1 MRSTEPLYQTLAQ
14 RERYG
19 LPAAQDVEAVA
30 ARRNSSLIV
39 YACILERRNIEV
51 CVSLGVTDAMIQP
64 PFVWRWLVDSQRGK
78 QDIADLEELYALMA
92 GMEQVDR
99 GAVLRQVTEC
109 EHPIVGAVAATDL
122 LPQVCRHL
130 VKLHTR
136 SQLMAATGAFSAAVQ
151 MQFDDEI
158 AKAKAAL
165 TAAQEA
171 YDRACA
177 PVALTTWAD
186 EVTAVVDATEGEA
199 EVMVPTGLHEL
210 DEHIGGGLGAGWL
223 TVIMAPPKQGKT
235 ALAVNTIAAHT
246 LQRGGRVALVSL
258 EMPKSQVIQRLL
270 ARESGVPV
278 RAMNARDLTPY
289 QRSALATAAD
299 TVARWDL
306 EVLTDTSSLHAI
318 AAKLTALHRTKPLTL
333 AVVDYLQLVSA
344 GQKDRREDIETITR
358 GLKLLAMDLGVPL
371 LLLSQPNNSDAKEGT
386 VGFYSGKGSGSISA
400 DCDLMLIPRRDKD
413 DPSKAGIEIAGGRHA
428 EPRKWDVGSLAFDG
442 ARMLFREVVARAPMR
457 ASAGWE
463 MSA

>member
-1 MRSTEPLYQTLAQ
+1 MQSIDAPVRTLEQ
-14 RERYG
+14 RQRYG
-19 LPAAQDVEAVA
+19 LPTAQEMPAIV
-30 ARRNSSLIV
+30 ARRNSRFVL
-39 YACILERRNIEV
+39 YG
-51 CVSLGVTDAMIQP
+51 CVLDCSHITTAVELGVTDDMIHL
-64 PFVWRWLVDSQRGK
+64 PFVWRWLVETQKGK
-78 QDIADLEELYALMA
+78 SDTADLADLFALMA
-92 GMEQVDR
+92 GMDQVDR
-99 GAVLRQVTEC
+99 GAVLREVTDSDYLVIGRA
-109 EHPIVGAVAATDL
+109 PVAEVF
-122 LPQVCRHL
+122 PQVCRDL
-130 VKLHTR
+130 VRYHARGRLHT
-136 SQLMAATGAFSAAVQ
+136 ATTAFATAVE

-158 AKAKAAL
+158 ARTRADLA
-165 TAAQEA
+165 AAQEA

-306 EVLTDTSSLHAI
+306 EVLTDTSSLQAI
-318 AAKLTALHRTKPLTL
+318 AAKLGALHREKPLTL

-371 LLLSQPNNSDAKEGT
+371 LLLSQPNNTDAKDGT

-400 DCDLMLIPRRDKD
+400 DCDLMLIPRRDRD

-428 EPRKWDVGSLAFDG
+428 EPRKWDMGSLAFDG
-442 ARMLFREVVARAPMR
+442 ARMLFREVVARAPTR
-457 ASAGWE
+457 ASSAWE
-463 MSA
+463 MSS